1 MSNGVWIRS
10 DIEVNEGETLYFFHP
25 DDGGCQSWVA
35 LCENGT
41 VEFSGNREIAIT
53 NVGTADEKVVI
64 KNASPLVV

>member
-1 MSNGVWIRS
+1 MSKGVWVRS

-25 DDGGCQSWVA
+25 ADGGCQSWVA

-41 VEFSGNREIAIT
+41 IEFSGNREIAIT

-64 KNASPLVV
+64 ENASPLVV